1 MKRIITMQD
10 LSCVGKCSLSVVL
23 PTISAMGIECTV
35 LPTAVLSAHAGFPG
49 VQARGLDALCGEI
62 LGHWKTLDFPVDG
75 ILTGYLADPAQVETA
90 QRLIREF
97 GKNAV
102 VVVDPAMADHGKL
115 YRGTDGAMV
124 PAMLELCRSADLA
137 VPNLTEAALMTGLPF
152 RETGDDGYFLE
163 LCDAL
168 HEKGL
173 KSVML
178 TGAGDGIHSTGFYWS
193 CGKDR
198 VHFELPRENR
208 NCHGTGDL
216 FAAVVCGGLVR
227 GMTAAEAGRLAAEFV
242 LRAIRATPEDADSR
256 YGVWFEKELFFL
268 NEKEAKNH
276 AYRDGLLT
284 GAET

>member
-1 MKRIITMQD
+1 MKRIVTMQD
-10 LSCVGKCSLSVVL
+10 LSCLGKCSLSVVL
-23 PTISAMGIECTV
+23 PAISAMGVECTV
-35 LPTAVLSAHAGFPG
+35 LPTAVLSTHAGFPD
-49 VQARGLDALCGEI
+49 VRAQGLDGLCEGI
-62 LGHWKTLDFPVDG
+62 LDHWSTLDFSVDG
-75 ILTGYLADPAQVETA
+75 ILTGYLANPGQVQLA
-90 QRLIREF
+90 QRLIEEF
-97 GKNAV
+97 GENAA

-115 YRGTDGAMV
+115 YHGTDEAMV

-193 CGKDR
+193 CGENR
-198 VHFELPRENR
+198 VHFELPREDR
-208 NCHGTGDL
+208 RCHGTGDL

-227 GMTAAEAGRLAAEFV
+227 GMTPADAGKLAAEFV
-242 LRAIRATPEDADSR
+242 LRAIRATPENADHR
-256 YGVWFEKELFFL
+256 YGVWFEKELYFL
-268 NEKEAKNH
+268 NEKVAKN
-276 AYRDGLLT
+276 DGALSRLLS